1 MCDLNVCNLGPVKRN
16 VCMALHFSNERMV
29 NDGNIFNDATIA
41 QVTATIRYSMPVSG
55 CASRNLL
62 QCSGNLLLGRIRT
75 DLTMLHLGTC
85 EGIEDFT
92 GMTTDPTIS

>member
-1 MCDLNVCNLGPVKRN
+1 MCDLNVCNLVPVKRN

-41 QVTATIRYSMPVSG
+41 QSDRDNLVLH
-55 CASRNLL
+55 ASLWLRKQELAPMF
-62 QCSGNLLLGRIRT
+62 GHLLLGCIRI
-75 DLTMLHLGTC
+75 DLTMLRFGTC

-92 GMTTDPTIS
+92 MEPV

>member
-1 MCDLNVCNLGPVKRN
+1 
-16 VCMALHFSNERMV
+16 MV
-29 NDGNIFNDATIA
+29 NDGIIFNDAAIA
-41 QVTATIRYSMPVSG
+41 QSHRD
-55 CASRNLL
+55 NLVVHAGL
-62 QCSGNLLLGRIRT
+62 WVRRIRI

>member
-1 MCDLNVCNLGPVKRN
+1 
-16 VCMALHFSNERMV
+16 MALHFSNERMV

-41 QVTATIRYSMPVSG
+41 QSDRD
-55 CASRNLL
+55 NLVVHAGLWVL
-62 QCSGNLLLGRIRT
+62 QCSGNLLLGRIRI

-92 GMTTDPTIS
+92 MDPV